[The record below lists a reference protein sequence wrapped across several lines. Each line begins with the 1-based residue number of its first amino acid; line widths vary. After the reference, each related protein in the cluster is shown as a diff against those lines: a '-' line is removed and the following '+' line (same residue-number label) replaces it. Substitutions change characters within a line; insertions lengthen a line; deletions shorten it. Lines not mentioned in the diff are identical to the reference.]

1 MLLEQLIGEPMQ
13 TTLMTEEQIWGSN
26 ALDIMKDYGTQ
37 TGITDLAIALGGWR
51 SDSYTDVEGD
61 YTCYPWSASATCNGN
76 VRVVNN
82 GGDKDN

>member
-26 ALDIMKDYGTQ
+26 ALDIMKNYGTQ

-61 YTCYPWSASATCNGN
+61 YTCYPWSASATYNGD
-76 VRVVNN
+76 VRVVTYD
-82 GGDKDN
+82 GDKSY